1 MIIISIICVY
11 FVYIVY
17 VSNLKGTTLVF
28 LRVLCCGLPLV
39 AEFLEHE
46 RADGLQGDAAVTG
59 CAEYQHS
66 ARMLPSCGQ
75 SVNYKTDSWKFRLL
89 TVMRRHL

>member
-17 VSNLKGTTLVF
+17 VCSF
-28 LRVLCCGLPLV
+28 LCVLCCGLPIV
-39 AEFLEHE
+39 AEFLERE

-59 CAEYQHS
+59 CADYQHS

-75 SVNYKTDSWKFRLL
+75 SVNYKTDSWKFSLL
-89 TVMRRHL
+89 TVTRRHL